1 MRFLQPGIDH
11 DVQALGATLERAAIL

>member
-11 DVQALGATLERAAIL
+11 DVQALGATLERAAML